1 MPRSV
6 LLKHLSPD
14 VSFLVDLS
22 PEGKEKKER
31 DTFLTGHDFLFAL
44 LDFYLRLNVPS
55 VIFPI
60 LTAPKYCDFVCDQ
73 LFSLF
78 KITIIF

>member
-6 LLKHLSPD
+6 PLKHLSPD

-22 PEGKEKKER
+22 PEGKEKKR

-44 LDFYLRLNVPS
+44 LDFYPRLNVPS

-73 LFSLF
+73 PFFPLQNHN
-78 KITIIF
+78 